1 MSWPKPS
8 VWQKICVCRGD
19 KRGESDFHL
28 SALGR
33 LIQRGEPKDA
43 AGLRQCIESL
53 CSEHVALHIPSQ
65 PDNSRWQTPEQR
77 ASELHAR
84 QVARTIADDWRV
96 TSYSGLQQ
104 HGQSVAQD
112 LMPKLDVDA
121 AGAGSAP
128 AEPVLTPHQFPR
140 GASPGTF
147 LHSLFEELDFTQPVS
162 EEWVL
167 KMLQSGGY
175 DAQWQPV
182 LTDWLRA
189 VLHAPLTTQGISLS
203 QLTAKDKQ
211 VEMEFY
217 LPIASPLRADALDA
231 LIREYDPLSA
241 GCPPLNFR
249 QVQGMLKGFIDLVFR
264 HEGRY
269 YLLDYKSNWL
279 GENSE
284 AYTQQAMASAMQM
297 HRYDLQY
304 QLYTLALHRYLRHRM
319 ADYRYEDHFG
329 GVIYLFLRGVDAND
343 PQSGVFSTR
352 PAVEL
357 IEKMDN
363 LFAARTEEVV

>member
-1 MSWPKPS
+1 M
-8 VWQKICVCRGD
+8 
-19 KRGESDFHL
+19 
-28 SALGR
+28 
-33 LIQRGEPKDA
+33 
-43 AGLRQCIESL
+43 
-53 CSEHVALHIPSQ
+53 
-65 PDNSRWQTPEQR
+65 
-77 ASELHAR
+77 
-84 QVARTIADDWRV
+84 
-96 TSYSGLQQ
+96 
-104 HGQSVAQD
+104 
-112 LMPKLDVDA
+112 
-121 AGAGSAP
+121 
-128 AEPVLTPHQFPR
+128 
-140 GASPGTF
+140 
-147 LHSLFEELDFTQPVS
+147 HSLFEELDFTQPVS

-182 LTDWLRA
+182 LTEWIRA
-189 VLHAPLTTQGISLS
+189 VLHAPLTAQGISLS

-217 LPIASPLRADALDA
+217 LPIASPLRAEALDA

-343 PQSGVFSTR
+343 PRSGVFSTR
-352 PAVEL
+352 PAAEL

-363 LFAARTEEVV
+363 LFAARTEEVA